1 MRMRS
6 TIMSFLLV
14 SILHPLISSDE
25 KPEQHKQLP
34 KLFLGMALFQI
45 LRFDTALAS
54 AAQLQFA
61 DALIQPTIE
70 TFRQKLMQA
79 ARIHHVNEL
88 LWKTLAAPITGL
100 SFHIT
105 YTAHTKLLKSLAHK
119 KTKLASSIKTESPL
133 VNILLQNTTGKG
145 NMLTQL
151 LETHTGITMET
162 IKSVISAIPYCMALL
177 EIPFMLTWAL
187 KSLKRA
193 SQNLQRYSQYIQH
206 ADMLFALLHNPH
218 FTAKLAVLDWA
229 TVRQSRRKG
238 ELAGLSIAFG
248 GSQALSL
255 LTLCKNFTVRGIG
268 FIGSLLL
275 AFGLKN
281 TIAKSISKKHG
292 VLELEDTLTKAITKY
307 ERTGITPYSSV
318 KTIYVYRDRPE
329 SETDTE
335 PKRQKSK
342 PSTPPKTIAAA
353 LTADRLSFS
362 QQLGASL
369 KERKNFFKKK
379 RNPQAT

>member
-1 MRMRS
+1 MRS

-14 SILHPLISSDE
+14 SILHPLVSSDS
-25 KPEQHKQLP
+25 KPEQPKQLP

-45 LRFDTALAS
+45 LRFDTALNS

-61 DALIQPTIE
+61 DALIQPTVE
-70 TFRQKLMQA
+70 SFRQKLMQA

-88 LWKTLAAPITGL
+88 LWKILAAPITGL
-100 SFHIT
+100 SFHLT
-105 YTAHTKLLKSLAHK
+105 HTAHTKLLKKLAHK
-119 KTKLASSIKTESPL
+119 KTAVTSSIKQQYPL
-133 VNILLQNTTGKG
+133 AIAFLQNTTGRG
-145 NMLTQL
+145 DILTEL
-151 LETHTGITMET
+151 LKTHAGITMET

-177 EIPFMLTWAL
+177 EIPFVLTWAL
-187 KSLKRA
+187 TSLQRA
-193 SQNLQRYSQYIQH
+193 SQNVQRYSQYIQH

-218 FTAKLAVLDWA
+218 FTAKLAVLDWE

-238 ELAGLSIAFG
+238 ELAGLSITFG

-281 TIAKSISKKHG
+281 TITKSVSKKHG
-292 VLELEDTLTKAITKY
+292 VLALEDTLTKAITKY

-318 KTIYVYRDRPE
+318 KTVYVYRDRPQ
-329 SETDTE
+329 SDTDAK

-342 PSTPPKTIAAA
+342 PHSPPQTITAA

-379 RNPQAT
+379 RNPEAT